1 MIVNETEFKK
11 HRIVDVDA
19 GEADSYNDD
28 STLSS
33 EGDWINGHQGKSL
46 EDYDKEMDEMLVKAK
61 NLSEVYKALTEST
74 ISKMKDRFDKVT
86 SVSELLQNFDTSLLN
101 NAALAELSPEEFMN
115 SRNVFLSDE
124 EIAKDPEKLRNM
136 AKFRIQ
142 YCNAMVKM
150 FQEMLKLNNKTLGLS
165 AEEAAII
172 AKAVGGNSKE
182 RKMGIQQVKAA
193 VLKNESKFKTRY
205 GFDFTSL
212 GGGHVITS
220 GEDLG
225 AIARGYTV
233 ERMLQFAMDNDLTVL
248 SHGGAAVKGKEQDLE
263 KLLKLNDDITE
274 YLQGLSTK
282 NTTKVNTW
290 IGKINTLINLIND
303 TELTADQ
310 KAKLKASFERKLLPK
325 FNKLVDE
332 LNKIK
337 PGDPLA
343 PPADIM
349 RKAVEV
355 QKRTEEVQW
364 SGEENQ
370 ERTWTMQRVG
380 SPWGGSYIDVVKLCE
395 DAIKHG
401 YKKIKLLNCNPGRV
415 DISTIKSLQN
425 KPGVVI
431 SFSTRS
437 ALVAESVDSSDYY
450 EQDSLNEGAKELWSK
465 FKAFLKKAWE
475 KIKAAFVK
483 LINWVKKFARTIK
496 SKIKGFFDKLRGKK
510 PEKEQKTRHI
520 YISASNGNVTDK
532 ETTNSE
538 QACNE
543 QAKNIE
549 DIANVLERISKIQNI
564 AFKQYME
571 LIDKLA
577 EEGEHVMD
585 DNAYMC
591 LAAVMEAAC
600 GMNTLTGGIVVTD
613 EKISDDYLKDYPSLA
628 DY

>member
-1 MIVNETEFKK
+1 MTINETEFKK
-11 HRIVDVDA
+11 HRIIDVDA
-19 GEADSYNDD
+19 GEGDLYNDD
-28 STLSS
+28 SALSS
-33 EGDWINGHQGKSL
+33 EGDWLTGHQGKSL
-46 EDYDKEMDEMLVKAK
+46 EDYDKEMDEMLVEAK
-61 NLSEVYKALTEST
+61 NISEVYKALTEST
-74 ISKMKDRFDKVT
+74 ISKMKDRLDKV
-86 SVSELLQNFDTSLLN
+86 SSISEHFQNFDTSLLN
-101 NAALAELSPEEFMN
+101 NATLAELSPEDFMR

-150 FQEMLKLNNKTLGLS
+150 FQNMLKLNNKALGLS
-165 AEEAAII
+165 AEEAAVI
-172 AKAVGGNSKE
+172 AKAVGGDSKQ

-193 VLKNESKFKTRY
+193 VLKNEGKFKTRY

-212 GGGHVITS
+212 GGGQVITS
-220 GEDLG
+220 GESLG
-225 AIARGYTV
+225 AISRAFTV

-248 SHGGAAVKGKEQDLE
+248 SHGGAAAKGQEAKLE
-263 KLLKLNDDITE
+263 KILELNDDVTE
-274 YLQGLSTK
+274 YLQGLSTRD
-282 NTTKVNTW
+282 TTKVNTW
-290 IGKINTLINLIND
+290 IGKVNTLINLIND

-310 KAKLKASFERKLLPK
+310 KAKLKSSFKNKLLPK
-325 FNKLVDE
+325 INKLIDD
-332 LNKIK
+332 LNKIEG
-337 PGDPLA
+337 GDA
-343 PPADIM
+343 NNPPPDIL
-349 RKAVEV
+349 RKAVEIEK
-355 QKRTEEVQW
+355 QASKVQW
-364 SGEENQ
+364 SGDENEE
-370 ERTWTMQRVG
+370 RAWTMQRVG
-380 SPWGGSYIDVVKLCE
+380 SPWGGSYINVVKLCE

-415 DISTIKSLQN
+415 DISKIKSLQN

-431 SFSTRS
+431 SFSARS
-437 ALVAESVDSSDYY
+437 MLVAENVESLDYY
-450 EQDSLNEGAKELWSK
+450 EQDSLNEGVKELWSK
-465 FKAFLKKAWE
+465 FKAFVKKAWE
-475 KIKAAFVK
+475 KIKAAFMK
-483 LINWVKKFARTIK
+483 MINWVKKFARMIK
-496 SKIKGFFDKLRGKK
+496 GKIKGFFDKFRGKK
-510 PEKEQKTRHI
+510 TEEKTRHI
-520 YISASNGNVTDK
+520 YLDPSNGNVTDK

-549 DIANVLERISKIQNI
+549 DTATILERITKIQDI

-577 EEGEHVMD
+577 EEGDHVMD

-628 DY
+628 DF

>member
-1 MIVNETEFKK
+1 MTINETEFKK
-11 HRIVDVDA
+11 HRIIDVDA
-19 GEADSYNDD
+19 GEGDLYNDD
-28 STLSS
+28 SALSS
-33 EGDWINGHQGKSL
+33 EGDWLTGHQGKSL
-46 EDYDKEMDEMLVKAK
+46 EDYDKEMDEMLVEAK
-61 NLSEVYKALTEST
+61 NISEVYKALTEST
-74 ISKMKDRFDKVT
+74 ISKMKDRLDKV
-86 SVSELLQNFDTSLLN
+86 SSISEHFQNFDTSLLN
-101 NAALAELSPEEFMN
+101 NATLAELSPEDFMR

-150 FQEMLKLNNKTLGLS
+150 FQNMLKLNNKALGLS
-165 AEEAAII
+165 AEEAAVI
-172 AKAVGGNSKE
+172 AKAVGGDSKQ
-182 RKMGIQQVKAA
+182 RKTGIQQVKAA
-193 VLKNESKFKTRY
+193 VLKNEGKFKTRY

-212 GGGHVITS
+212 GGGQVITS
-220 GEDLG
+220 GESLG
-225 AIARGYTV
+225 AISRAFTV

-248 SHGGAAVKGKEQDLE
+248 SHGGAAAKGQEAKLE
-263 KLLKLNDDITE
+263 KILELNDDVTE
-274 YLQGLSTK
+274 YLQGLSTRD
-282 NTTKVNTW
+282 TTKVNTW
-290 IGKINTLINLIND
+290 IGKVNTLINLIND

-310 KAKLKASFERKLLPK
+310 KAKLKSSFKNKLLPK
-325 FNKLVDE
+325 INKLIDD
-332 LNKIK
+332 LNKIEG
-337 PGDPLA
+337 GDA
-343 PPADIM
+343 NNPPPDIL
-349 RKAVEV
+349 RKAVEIEK
-355 QKRTEEVQW
+355 QASKVQW
-364 SGEENQ
+364 SGDENE

-380 SPWGGSYIDVVKLCE
+380 SPWGGSYINVVKLCE

-415 DISTIKSLQN
+415 DISKIKSLQN

-431 SFSTRS
+431 SFSARS
-437 ALVAESVDSSDYY
+437 MLVAENVESLDYY
-450 EQDSLNEGAKELWSK
+450 EQDSLNEGVKELWSK
-465 FKAFLKKAWE
+465 FKAFVKKAWE
-475 KIKAAFVK
+475 KIKAAFMK
-483 LINWVKKFARTIK
+483 MINWVKKFARMIK
-496 SKIKGFFDKLRGKK
+496 GKIKGFFDKFRGKK
-510 PEKEQKTRHI
+510 TEEKTRHI
-520 YISASNGNVTDK
+520 YLDPSNGNVTDK

-549 DIANVLERISKIQNI
+549 DTATILERITKIQDI

-577 EEGEHVMD
+577 EEGDHVMD

-628 DY
+628 DF

>member
-1 MIVNETEFKK
+1 MTINETEFKK
-11 HRIVDVDA
+11 HRIIDVDA
-19 GEADSYNDD
+19 GEGDLYNDD
-28 STLSS
+28 SALSS
-33 EGDWINGHQGKSL
+33 EGDWLTGHQGKSL
-46 EDYDKEMDEMLVKAK
+46 EDYDKEMDEMLVEAK
-61 NLSEVYKALTEST
+61 NISEVYKALTEST
-74 ISKMKDRFDKVT
+74 ISKMKDRLDKV
-86 SVSELLQNFDTSLLN
+86 SSISEHFQNFDTSLLN
-101 NAALAELSPEEFMN
+101 NATLAELSPEDFMR

-150 FQEMLKLNNKTLGLS
+150 FQNMLKLNNKALGLS
-165 AEEAAII
+165 AEEAAVI
-172 AKAVGGNSKE
+172 AKAVGGDSKQ

-193 VLKNESKFKTRY
+193 VLKNEGKFKTRY

-212 GGGHVITS
+212 GGGQVITS
-220 GEDLG
+220 GESLG
-225 AIARGYTV
+225 AISRAFTV

-248 SHGGAAVKGKEQDLE
+248 SHGGAAAKGQEAKLE
-263 KLLKLNDDITE
+263 KILELNDDVTE
-274 YLQGLSTK
+274 YLQGLSTRD
-282 NTTKVNTW
+282 TTKVNTW
-290 IGKINTLINLIND
+290 IGKVNTLINLIND

-310 KAKLKASFERKLLPK
+310 KAKLKSSFKNKLLPK
-325 FNKLVDE
+325 INKLIDD
-332 LNKIK
+332 LNKIEG
-337 PGDPLA
+337 GDA
-343 PPADIM
+343 NNPPPDIL
-349 RKAVEV
+349 RKAVEIEK
-355 QKRTEEVQW
+355 QASKVQW
-364 SGEENQ
+364 SGDENE

-380 SPWGGSYIDVVKLCE
+380 SPWGGSYINVVKLCE

-415 DISTIKSLQN
+415 DISKIKSLQN

-431 SFSTRS
+431 SFSARS
-437 ALVAESVDSSDYY
+437 MLVAENVESLDYY
-450 EQDSLNEGAKELWSK
+450 EQDSLNEGVKELWSK
-465 FKAFLKKAWE
+465 FKAFVKKAWE
-475 KIKAAFVK
+475 KIKAAFMK
-483 LINWVKKFARTIK
+483 MINWVKKFARMIK
-496 SKIKGFFDKLRGKK
+496 GKIKGFFDKFRGKK
-510 PEKEQKTRHI
+510 TEEKTRHI
-520 YISASNGNVTDK
+520 YLNPSNGNVTDK

-549 DIANVLERISKIQNI
+549 DTATILERITKIQDI

-577 EEGEHVMD
+577 EEGDHVMD

-628 DY
+628 DF

>member
-1 MIVNETEFKK
+1 MTINETEFKK
-11 HRIVDVDA
+11 HRIIDVDA
-19 GEADSYNDD
+19 GEGDLYNDD
-28 STLSS
+28 SALSS
-33 EGDWINGHQGKSL
+33 EGDWLTGHQGKSL
-46 EDYDKEMDEMLVKAK
+46 EDYDKEMDEMLIEAK
-61 NLSEVYKALTEST
+61 NISEVYKALTEST
-74 ISKMKDRFDKVT
+74 ISKMKDRFDKVS
-86 SVSELLQNFDTSLLN
+86 SVSEYFQNFDTSLLN
-101 NAALAELSPEEFMN
+101 NATLAELSPEDFMR

-124 EIAKDPEKLRNM
+124 EIARDPEKLRNM

-150 FQEMLKLNNKTLGLS
+150 FQNMLKINNKALGLS
-165 AEEAAII
+165 AEEAAVI
-172 AKAVGGNSKE
+172 AKAVGGDSKQ

-212 GGGHVITS
+212 GGGQVITS
-220 GEDLG
+220 GESLG
-225 AIARGYTV
+225 AISRSFTV

-248 SHGGAAVKGKEQDLE
+248 SHGGAAAKGQEAKLE
-263 KLLKLNDDITE
+263 KILELNDDVTE
-274 YLQGLSTK
+274 YLQGLSTRD
-282 NTTKVNTW
+282 TTKVNTW
-290 IGKINTLINLIND
+290 IGKVNTLINLIND

-310 KAKLKASFERKLLPK
+310 KAKLKSSFKNKLLPK
-325 FNKLVDE
+325 INKLIDD
-332 LNKIK
+332 LNKIEG
-337 PGDPLA
+337 GDA
-343 PPADIM
+343 NNPPPDIL
-349 RKAVEV
+349 RKAVEIEK
-355 QKRTEEVQW
+355 QASKVQW
-364 SGEENQ
+364 SGDENE

-415 DISTIKSLQN
+415 DISKIKSLQN

-437 ALVAESVDSSDYY
+437 MLVAENVEPLDYY
-450 EQDSLNEGAKELWSK
+450 EQDSLNEGVKELWSK
-465 FKAFLKKAWE
+465 FKAFVKKAWE
-475 KIKAAFVK
+475 KIKATFIK
-483 LINWVKKFARTIK
+483 MINWVKKFARMIK
-496 SKIKGFFDKLRGKK
+496 GKIKGFFDKLRGKK
-510 PEKEQKTRHI
+510 TEEKKTRHI
-520 YISASNGNVTDK
+520 YLNPSNGNVTDK

-549 DIANVLERISKIQNI
+549 DTATILERITKIQDI

-577 EEGEHVMD
+577 EEGDHVMD
-585 DNAYMC
+585 DSAYIC

-628 DY
+628 DF

>member
-1 MIVNETEFKK
+1 MTINETEFKK
-11 HRIVDVDA
+11 HRIIDVDA
-19 GEADSYNDD
+19 GEGDLYNDD
-28 STLSS
+28 SALSS
-33 EGDWINGHQGKSL
+33 EGDWLTGHQGKSL
-46 EDYDKEMDEMLVKAK
+46 EDYDKEMDEMLVEAK
-61 NLSEVYKALTEST
+61 NISEVYKALTEST
-74 ISKMKDRFDKVT
+74 ISKMKDRLDKV
-86 SVSELLQNFDTSLLN
+86 SSISEHFQNFDTSLLN
-101 NAALAELSPEEFMN
+101 NATLAELSPEDFMR

-150 FQEMLKLNNKTLGLS
+150 FQNMLKLNNKALGLS
-165 AEEAAII
+165 AEEAAVI
-172 AKAVGGNSKE
+172 AKAVGGDSKQ

-193 VLKNESKFKTRY
+193 VLKNEGKFKTRY

-212 GGGHVITS
+212 GGGQVITS
-220 GEDLG
+220 GESLG
-225 AIARGYTV
+225 AISRAFTV

-248 SHGGAAVKGKEQDLE
+248 SHGGAAAKGQEAKLE
-263 KLLKLNDDITE
+263 KILELNDDVTE
-274 YLQGLSTK
+274 YLQGLSTRD
-282 NTTKVNTW
+282 TTKVNTW
-290 IGKINTLINLIND
+290 IGKVNTLINLIND

-310 KAKLKASFERKLLPK
+310 KAKLKSSFKNKLLPK
-325 FNKLVDE
+325 INKLIDD
-332 LNKIK
+332 LNKIEG
-337 PGDPLA
+337 GDA
-343 PPADIM
+343 NNPPPDIL
-349 RKAVEV
+349 RKAVEIEK
-355 QKRTEEVQW
+355 QASKVQW
-364 SGEENQ
+364 SGDENE

-380 SPWGGSYIDVVKLCE
+380 SPWGGSYINVVKLCE

-415 DISTIKSLQN
+415 DISKIKSLQN

-431 SFSTRS
+431 SFSARS
-437 ALVAESVDSSDYY
+437 MLVAENVESLDYY
-450 EQDSLNEGAKELWSK
+450 EQDSLNEGVKELWSK
-465 FKAFLKKAWE
+465 FKAFVKKAWE
-475 KIKAAFVK
+475 KIKAAFMK
-483 LINWVKKFARTIK
+483 MINWVKKFARMIK
-496 SKIKGFFDKLRGKK
+496 GKIKGFFDKFRGKK
-510 PEKEQKTRHI
+510 TEEKTRHI
-520 YISASNGNVTDK
+520 YLNPSNGNVTDK
-532 ETTNSE
+532 ETINSE

-549 DIANVLERISKIQNI
+549 DTATILERITKIQDI

-577 EEGEHVMD
+577 EEGDHVMD

-628 DY
+628 DF